1 MQELIGADLA
11 LELKEKS
18 LKLFAFA
25 KEYCEERGIIL
36 ADCKFEFGLLDGK
49 VILIDE
55 IFTPDASRFW
65 AKDKYSLDIEID
77 SMDKEPVRTYLAASS
92 WDRNSTPDP
101 LPLEVVE
108 ETSRRYLDIYHRLT
122 GKSL

>member
-1 MQELIGADLA
+1 M
-11 LELKEKS
+11 
-18 LKLFAFA
+18 
-25 KEYCEERGIIL
+25 
-36 ADCKFEFGLLDGK
+36 
-49 VILIDE
+49 ILIDE

-92 WDRNSTPDP
+92 WDKNSTPDP